1 AEESFHALVQVIFRA
16 LGFKVLSELAGAI
29 SRLDLSVQLTDETW
43 VVIELKYCSAIER
56 DQAVIDETLSALAM
70 SKLSKSAMDRSL
82 AEALIGKLGPK
93 ETYQILSKSRLGF
106 DMSKAEENAV
116 LAEASAN
123 HLTDQEFKRALAAAV
138 EENLANDE
146 IQLALEKNPLAEA
159 PIDKILTTAANKAL
173 SDIKSR
179 DYRSIIKP
187 FASEIICMGLAL
199 YEHGA
204 RVKAVF
210 EPTQA
215 DGQKQ

>member
-56 DQAVIDETLSALAM
+56 DQAVIDETLSELAAN
-70 SKLSKSAMDRSL
+70 KLSKSARNESL
-82 AEALIGKLGPK
+82 AKSLIGKLGPK
-93 ETYQILSKSRLGF
+93 KTDQILSKSGLGF
-106 DMSKAEENAV
+106 DMSKEEENAV
-116 LAEASAN
+116 LAKASFDL
-123 HLTDQEFKRALAAAV
+123 LTDQEYKRALAAAA
-138 EENLANDE
+138 EKNLANDE
-146 IQLALEKNPLAEA
+146 IQIALEKNPLAEA
-159 PIDKILTTAANKAL
+159 PIEKILTTAANKAL

-210 EPTQA
+210 EP
-215 DGQKQ
+215 KQEG